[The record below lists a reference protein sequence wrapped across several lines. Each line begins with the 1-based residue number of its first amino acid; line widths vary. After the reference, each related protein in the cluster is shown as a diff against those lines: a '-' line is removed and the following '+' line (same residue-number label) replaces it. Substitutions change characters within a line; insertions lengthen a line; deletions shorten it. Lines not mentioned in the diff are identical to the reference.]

1 MPVAKISKKIFSGK
15 GFSGKKGTIEM
26 LEVKPS
32 DRSTE
37 NKRAIGKYITNQ
49 SKIKNT
55 LRQINKGF
63 DDDMKELDNLED
75 SSKRS
80 IDRIKGKGEKGPSK
94 KFDDIEKTV
103 TDLET
108 GEVEKYAKG
117 GLVRKSIA
125 RGCGRVMSNRRKTT
139 KYY

>member
-1 MPVAKISKKIFSGK
+1 MPVAKIGKKIFSGK
-15 GFSGKKGTIEM
+15 GFSGKKDTIEM

-32 DRSTE
+32 DRSTD

-63 DDDMKELDNLED
+63 DDDMKELDNLEE
-75 SSKRS
+75 SSN
-80 IDRIKGKGEKGPSK
+80 IRIKKIKGEKVGPSK

-117 GLVRKSIA
+117 GLVRKGIA
-125 RGCGRVMSNRRKTT
+125 RGCGKVMSNRRKTT